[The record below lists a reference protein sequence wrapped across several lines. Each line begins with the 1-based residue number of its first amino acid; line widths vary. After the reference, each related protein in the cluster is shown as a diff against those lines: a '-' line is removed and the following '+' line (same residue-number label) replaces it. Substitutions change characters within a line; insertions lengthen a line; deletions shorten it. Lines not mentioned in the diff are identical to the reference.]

1 MNQPAVIE
9 HLPVA
14 SPERASLVEI
24 KGHVQVVQ
32 QVLRGVMKEKTHYD
46 VIPGTDK
53 PTLLKPGAELLCM
66 TFRIAPEYGVEDL
79 SAHDEVRYRV
89 VCRGVHQVSGIVLG
103 AGMGECSSSEEKYKW
118 RRAVCDEEFDDTP
131 EERRRKKYAR
141 GRNNTHY
148 VIKQIRTEPA
158 DVANTVL
165 KMAAKRAQVA
175 MTLNVTAASDMFS
188 QDLEDMPDELRQ
200 PDGDTQRTVRE
211 PKAKKTPEASAGQP
225 PAPDQGAVNG
235 GHSAFGAT
243 INQTQVRIIR
253 NACADPSVEDKVAEF
268 FGVKELAE
276 IPAAK
281 VNEAID
287 KAKQL
292 SAGSGE

>member
-1 MNQPAVIE
+1 MNQVATIEHHLPAVT
-9 HLPVA
+9 
-14 SPERASLVEI
+14 ERAQSLAEI
-24 KGHVQVVQ
+24 KGHVQLVQ
-32 QVLRGVMKEKTHYD
+32 QVLNGVMKAKTHYD

-66 TFRIAPEYGVEDL
+66 AFRIAPEYVTEDL
-79 SAHDEVRYRV
+79 SGHDEVRYRV
-89 VCRGVHQVSGIVLG
+89 ICKGVHQQTGLVLG

-141 GRNNTHY
+141 GKQGSHY

-188 QDLEDMPDELRQ
+188 QDLEEMDPALRESLTEGEQ
-200 PDGDTQRTVRE
+200 GKPAVKQ
-211 PKAKKTPEASAGQP
+211 PKAKQKPEPSEGPQ
-225 PAPDQGAVNG
+225 
-235 GHSAFGAT
+235 
-243 INQTQVRIIR
+243 QTGTLNETQIRLVR
-253 NACADPSVEDKVAEF
+253 AKCSDPSVEDKVCEA
-268 FGVKELAE
+268 FGVKKLEE
-276 IPAAK
+276 IPVAS
-281 VNEAID
+281 VNDAID
-287 KAKQL
+287 KAKEL
-292 SAGSGE
+292 SGSPE

>member
-1 MNQPAVIE
+1 MNQVATIEHHLPAVT
-9 HLPVA
+9 
-14 SPERASLVEI
+14 ERAQSLAEI
-24 KGHVQVVQ
+24 KGHVQLVQ
-32 QVLRGVMKEKTHYD
+32 QVLNGVMKAKTHYD

-66 TFRIAPEYGVEDL
+66 AFRIAPEYVTEDL
-79 SAHDEVRYRV
+79 SGHDEVRYRV
-89 VCRGVHQVSGIVLG
+89 ICKGVHQQTGLVLG

-141 GRNNTHY
+141 GKQGSHY

-188 QDLEDMPDELRQ
+188 QDLEEMDPALRESLTE
-200 PDGDTQRTVRE
+200 GEQRKPEVKQ
-211 PKAKKTPEASAGQP
+211 PKAKQKPAAEPDVAGTVNEA
-225 PAPDQGAVNG
+225 
-235 GHSAFGAT
+235 
-243 INQTQVRIIR
+243 QVRMIR
-253 NACADPSVEDKVAEF
+253 RKCEPHGPEREEAICTQ
-268 FGVKELAE
+268 FGVEKLED

-281 VNEAID
+281 VNEAL
-287 KAKQL
+287 A
-292 SAGSGE
+292 AAEAE